1 MGIAEDM
8 KALTQE
14 IVSSYQSRIPAI
26 GTIVYDTHRL
36 LDDFRTRR
44 NGMSNLLKDTL
55 ARARSLRKKDF
66 ANMMKDILSC
76 QDEKEDR
83 VKDMLK
89 TFFEEQKEIAT
100 VLKKSLAEG
109 GKIKIDDFREMLQ
122 NIQARQKAREN
133 EMSLMLKEFQKEY
146 REMAES
152 LSSLVNE
159 KETIQIK
166 DFKKALRDIR
176 SKQIVKRTRQV
187 REELDHFEQE
197 QESMLHREHELA
209 AIMDEE
215 RTDRFIESESRER
228 EDMTTVGL

>member
-1 MGIAEDM
+1 
-8 KALTQE
+8 
-14 IVSSYQSRIPAI
+14 
-26 GTIVYDTHRL
+26 
-36 LDDFRTRR
+36 
-44 NGMSNLLKDTL
+44 MSNQLKDTL

-83 VKDMLK
+83 VRDLLK
-89 TFFEEQKEIAT
+89 TFFEEQNEIAT

-166 DFKKALRDIR
+166 DFKKALRNIR
-176 SKQIVKRTRQV
+176 SRQIVERTRQV

-197 QESMLHREHELA
+197 QASMLHREHELA
-209 AIMDEE
+209 AVMDAEK
-215 RTDRFIESESRER
+215 TDRFIESESRER
-228 EDMTTVGL
+228 EEMTMVGL